1 LTPLAPRASNLV
13 TIHPVP
19 DRSKVLRLRKNPLL
33 SAISIA
39 ALLLVWEVASR
50 LHLVPPLFLPAPSRV
65 AWRAWELTANGELPI
80 HLAASLKRILVGYVL
95 GAGVGVAVGIG
106 TGFFG
111 GARAV
116 GQPLI
121 HALYPIPKIAI
132 LPLLILWLGIG
143 EPPKIFVIAIGA
155 FFPVAIN
162 THAGI
167 AECDPALLRAGISFG
182 ANRWDL
188 VRHVLLPAALPV
200 IFAGLRLSAG
210 LSLLLVVSAELIS
223 ADSGIGFLILNAA
236 DLLHTE
242 DLMVGL
248 ATLSLLGVL
257 FNTGLGFLERHVIRW
272 K

>member
-1 LTPLAPRASNLV
+1 MTPTL
-13 TIHPVP
+13 HPVP
-19 DRSKVLRLRKNPLL
+19 DRSHVLRIRRHPV
-33 SAISIA
+33 AAAA
-39 ALLLVWEVASR
+39 ALLGLLLAWEVAAR
-50 LHLVPPLFLPAPSRV
+50 LKLVPPLFLPAPSVV
-65 AWRAWELTANGELPI
+65 AWRAWEMLANGQLPA
-80 HLAASLKRILVGYVL
+80 HVAASLKRILAGYLL
-95 GAGVGVAVGIG
+95 GATLGIAIGIG

-111 GARAV
+111 VVRSV

-121 HALYPIPKIAI
+121 SALYPIPKIAI

-143 EPPKIFVIAIGA
+143 EPPKIAVIAIGV

-167 AECDPALLRAGISFG
+167 VECDPALLRAAISFG
-182 ANRWDL
+182 ATRWNL
-188 VRHVLLPAALPV
+188 IRHILLPAALPM
-200 IFAGLRLSAG
+200 IFAGLRLAAG

-223 ADSGIGFLILNAA
+223 ADSGIGYLILNAA

-248 ATLSLLGVL
+248 ALLSLLGLL
-257 FNTGLGFLERHVIRW
+257 FNAALGFVERRVVKW

>member
-1 LTPLAPRASNLV
+1 MTAG

-19 DRSKVLRLRKNPLL
+19 DRSRVLRMKRHPLVATAGIL
-33 SAISIA
+33 ALVLLWEA
-39 ALLLVWEVASR
+39 AAR
-50 LHLVPPLFLPAPSRV
+50 LKLAPPLFLPAPSLCAV
-65 AWRAWELTANGELPI
+65 RAWELIANGELPR
-80 HLAASLKRILVGYVL
+80 HVATSLKRILAGYAIGAAL
-95 GAGVGVAVGIG
+95 GILAGVG

-111 GARAV
+111 TVRAV

-121 HALYPIPKIAI
+121 GALYPIPKIAI

-143 EPPKIFVIAIGA
+143 EPPKIAVIAIGS

-167 AECDPALLRAGISFG
+167 AECDGALLRAGISFG
-182 ANRWDL
+182 ATRLDL
-188 VRHVLLPAALPV
+188 VRHVLLPAALPM
-200 IFAGLRLSAG
+200 IFAGLRLAAG

-223 ADSGIGFLILNAA
+223 ADSGIGYLILSAA

-248 ATLSLLGVL
+248 ATLSALGIL
-257 FNTGLGFLERHVIRW
+257 FNGAIGMVERRVVRW